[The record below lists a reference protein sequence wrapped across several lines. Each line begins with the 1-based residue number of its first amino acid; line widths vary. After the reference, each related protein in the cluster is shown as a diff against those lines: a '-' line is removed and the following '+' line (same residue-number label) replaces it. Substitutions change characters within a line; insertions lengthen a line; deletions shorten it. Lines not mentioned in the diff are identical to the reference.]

1 MDYSS
6 IQMAILSGIDLRQIL
21 TELASMSL
29 ESQTLTKI
37 NIVQEQITNM
47 ISVLISTQEELI
59 NLLIENRELRQKVK
73 SRMGHPR

>member
-21 TELASMSL
+21 TVLASMSL

-37 NIVQEQITNM
+37 NIVQEQITDM

-59 NLLIENRELRQKVK
+59 KLLKENRALRDQLKATG
-73 SRMGHPR
+73 R

>member
-6 IQMAILSGIDLRQIL
+6 IQIAILSGIDLRQIL